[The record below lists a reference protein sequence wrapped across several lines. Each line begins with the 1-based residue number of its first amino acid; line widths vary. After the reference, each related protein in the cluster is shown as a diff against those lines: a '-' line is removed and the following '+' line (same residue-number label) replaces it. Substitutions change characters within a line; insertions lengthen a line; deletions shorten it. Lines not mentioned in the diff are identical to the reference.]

1 MKVIT
6 RIPATT
12 RRLNILGSVIGQM
25 SDGIW
30 ENTRSM
36 EKYWKSLSYGTDAN
50 GYIWLE
56 DKNGVCADVF
66 DFYANKIKQIIKTE
80 IEDGV
85 PVGFEWSRTCAA
97 QPSYFHGDVTVG
109 ECYQMYE
116 LLKGRDI
123 SKKYYATISDYTVEL
138 SYGSAKLTFVVSA
151 LNESDAKKKAIANF
165 AKNCT
170 YKVTKD

>member
-12 RRLNILGSVIGQM
+12 RRINILSSVIGQM

-36 EKYWKSLSYGTDAN
+36 EKYWKSLDYGTTTD
-50 GYIWLE
+50 GHIYLE
-56 DKNGVCADVF
+56 DRHGVCADVL
-66 DFYANKIKQIIKTE
+66 DFFANKIKQIIKTE

-97 QPSYFHGDVTVG
+97 QPFYIHGDVTVG

-123 SKKYYATISDYTVEL
+123 SKKHYVTISDYTVEL
-138 SYGSAKLTFVVSA
+138 SYGSTKFSFVVSA
-151 LNESDAKKKAIANF
+151 LNETAAKKKAIENF
-165 AKNCT
+165 AKNCA
-170 YKVTKD
+170 YRVTKD

>member
-6 RIPATT
+6 SIPATT

-36 EKYWKSLSYGTDAN
+36 KKYWKSLDFGTDAS
-50 GYIWLE
+50 GYIYLE
-56 DKNGVCADVF
+56 DRYGVCADVF

-138 SYGSAKLTFVVSA
+138 SYDSAKFTFVVSA
-151 LNESDAKKKAIANF
+151 LNESDAKKKAIANL
-165 AKNCT
+165 AKTCT
-170 YKVTKD
+170 YTVTKG